1 MSVMAAAMVLAWIC
15 VVLLAFGLA
24 GVLRQVR
31 DLQVELAQIGGQ
43 GQRPLRGRQVA
54 EYAGAKTVVLVIDP
68 ACSLC
73 IAVVGTFAEQAT
85 STPGLRFET
94 LSYRTSDDWPDSAHV
109 HRRVDERLYQR
120 LDVPWTPALLVTD
133 LEGVIT
139 SVRPV
144 ESPED
149 LRHQVAT
156 LAAEVAQHDTTESL
170 AEV

>member
-1 MSVMAAAMVLAWIC
+1 MSGMAAAMVLAWIC
-15 VVLLAFGLA
+15 LVLLAFGLA

-31 DLQVELAQIGGQ
+31 DLQVELAQIGGHE
-43 GQRPLRGRQVA
+43 QRSLRGRQIA
-54 EYAGAKTVVLVIDP
+54 EVAGATTAVLVIDP

-73 IAVVGTFAEQAT
+73 TTVADTFAELAT

-94 LSYRTSDDWPDSAHV
+94 LSYRTSDDWPDSEHV
-109 HRRVDERLYQR
+109 RRRVDERLYQR

-139 SVRPV
+139 SAGPID
-144 ESPED
+144 SPAD
-149 LRHQVAT
+149 LRDQVAA
-156 LAAEVAQHDTTESL
+156 LAAEATQNVTTESL